1 MFCQESELNMNET
14 LEIKGA
20 GILSIV
26 DFVKSTHGP
35 DGYATWLGAL
45 SAEARNLAESTIFA
59 SSWYG
64 GYSAVFELREKV
76 CDVFYGGDAQS
87 AREIGRFAAM
97 QGLRGIYKA
106 LVKLGSVDWV
116 VSRASAVA
124 TRYFRPI
131 EITTLVHE
139 KQRLR
144 VRMEGVNTPAETMEA
159 SLCGFIAR
167 AMEISGGEDVA
178 VHCPV
183 ALSKGDPYIE
193 FECSWH
199 D

>member
-1 MFCQESELNMNET
+1 MNDA

-20 GILSIV
+20 GMISIIE
-26 DFVKSTHGP
+26 FVKSTHGP
-35 DGYATWLGAL
+35 DGFAKWLDAL
-45 SAEARNLAESTIFA
+45 SPDARALAESTIFA

-64 GYSAVFELREKV
+64 GHAAVFELREKV
-76 CDVFYGGDAQS
+76 CEVFYKGDPQA
-87 AREIGRFAAM
+87 ARQIGQFAAT

-116 VSRASAVA
+116 MSRASSVA

-131 EITTLVHE
+131 EITTLIRE

-144 VRMEGVNTPAETMEA
+144 VRMEGVNTPSEAMEA
-159 SLCGFIAR
+159 SLCGFIGR
-167 AMEISGGEDVA
+167 AAEISGGQDVFI
-178 VHCPV
+178 HCPI

-193 FECSWH
+193 FDCTWRE
-199 D
+199 